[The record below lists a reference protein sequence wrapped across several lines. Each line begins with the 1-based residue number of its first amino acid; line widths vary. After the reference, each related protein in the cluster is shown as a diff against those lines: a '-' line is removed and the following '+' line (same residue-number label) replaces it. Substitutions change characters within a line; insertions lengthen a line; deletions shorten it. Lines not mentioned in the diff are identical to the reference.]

1 MGWTTCNTTTEEQKI
16 EEVDL
21 WDGGIT
27 FHELSLI
34 LGGVCALIACV
45 ISIFLIMGHATHY
58 SKPVE
63 QRHIIRIL
71 WMVPVYSVV
80 AWISILFYHDAV
92 YFEVIGNCYE
102 AFCIAAFFGL
112 MCHYIAPDL
121 HSQKDYFRGIQ
132 PKTWLWP
139 LNHFQKWK
147 WCGGERLWRN
157 PRSGLTWFNIIW
169 TGVFQYCVLR
179 VLMTVVSVLAQVGG
193 RYCEE
198 SMSPAFA
205 HVWVIVFESISVSI
219 AMYCLIQ
226 FYYQIKDDISEHKPF
241 MKILSIKLV
250 IFLSFWQSTLISILV
265 TMGAINSTP
274 QIALADL
281 KYGLPE
287 LLINIEMAI
296 FSFLHLW
303 AFAWKPYAVQ
313 PGEVTDFYGNGKESY
328 QGGRFGVKALVD
340 AMNPFDLVKAIGR
353 GGRWLFVGRKNRT
366 QDSSYQ
372 QRDENN
378 IGLEASQSGT
388 AGTSYQGAGT
398 AMSGARK
405 NRYGGDEEGQVLLAN
420 AQSNPET
427 GHFGTSPYSESD
439 EYLSEQ
445 PARFYQNSSG
455 RESHGHALQS
465 DPSPYDDIEQQ
476 NLGYT
481 HDGPNHPY
489 PVDGPLREQAP
500 MPMPDPYQPPPPY
513 PDDHDHR
520 HPGHS

>member
-27 FHELSLI
+27 FHELALI
-34 LGGVCALIACV
+34 LGGVCALIACF

-58 SKPVE
+58 SKPIE

-71 WMVPVYSVV
+71 WMVPIYSLV
-80 AWISILFYHDAV
+80 AWLSILFYHDAV

-139 LNHFQKWK
+139 LNHFQKWVC
-147 WCGGERLWRN
+147 CGGERLWRN

-179 VLMTVVSVLAQVGG
+179 VLMTVVAVLAQVGG

-205 HVWVIVFESISVSI
+205 HVWVIIFESISVSV

-226 FYYQIKDDISEHKPF
+226 FYYQIKDDIKEHKPF

-265 TMGAINSTP
+265 TLGAIDSTP
-274 QIALADL
+274 KIALADL

-296 FSFLHLW
+296 FSVLHLW

-313 PGEVTDFYGNGKESY
+313 PGEVTDFYGNGKDSY
-328 QGGRFGVKALVD
+328 QGGRFGLKALVD
-340 AMNPFDLVKAIGR
+340 AMNPFDLVKAVGR

-378 IGLEASQSGT
+378 IGLESSQSAT

-398 AMSGARK
+398 AIPGARK
-405 NRYGGDEEGQVLLAN
+405 NRYPGDEEGQVLLAN

-427 GHFGTSPYSESD
+427 GHFGTSPSYSESD

-445 PARFYQNSSG
+445 PSRFYQNSSG
-455 RESHGHALQS
+455 HAHAHSLAN

-476 NLGYT
+476 NLGYI
-481 HDGPNHPY
+481 HDGPSHPY
-489 PVDGPLREQAP
+489 PADGPLREQAP